1 MDNFTDDE
9 LLDALGIE
17 QETVKTSSYSLREQR
32 IINGFKE
39 IQQFFEQ
46 HGKVPSRDPEN
57 DIFEKMYAVRLN
69 RLRMQEESRLL
80 LTSIDY
86 QGLLNMTEVLSVS
99 KVEEIDDDDLLAELN
114 EGNDQEDISELRHVR
129 SQVEIRAAEEIA
141 KREKCE
147 DFDRFKP
154 LFEQAEREL
163 KSGFRETR
171 PFGKDASIELGNFFV
186 LGGQFAYVA
195 EKGNEFKTP
204 SGDYDAR
211 LRVIYSNGT
220 ESNLLLRSLQRALYK
235 DSAGRRL
242 TEADAG
248 PLFSQEWDNEDI
260 ESGTIYVLRSLSEH
274 PFVQENQKLVH
285 KIGVTGGKV
294 ETRIANAAHDATYL
308 LADVELVASYKLV
321 GINRIKLEKVLHRI
335 FAPAQLDLT
344 IADRFG
350 RPVRPREW
358 FLVPLHV
365 IDAAVQHIQD
375 GTITDMAYDVETA
388 SLIKSH

>member
-1 MDNFTDDE
+1 MGNLSDDE
-9 LLDALGIE
+9 LLDALGID
-17 QETVKTSSYSLREQR
+17 QETIKTSSYSPREQR
-32 IINGFKE
+32 IITGFKE
-39 IQQFFEQ
+39 IQQFFKQ
-46 HGKVPSRDPEN
+46 HGKVPSHDQEN
-57 DIFEKMYAVRLN
+57 DIFERMYAVRLN

-80 LTSIDY
+80 LKSIDY
-86 QGLLNMTEVLSVS
+86 QGILDLTEILPVN
-99 KVEEIDDDDLLAELN
+99 KVKEIDDDDLLAELD
-114 EGNDQEDISELRHVR
+114 EGINQEDILELRHVR

-154 LFEQAEREL
+154 LFEQTEREL
-163 KSGFRETR
+163 KSGVRESR
-171 PFGKDASIELGNFFV
+171 PFGKDASIELGNFFI

-195 EKGNEFKTP
+195 EKGEEFKTP

-235 DSAGRRL
+235 DNAGRRL

-248 PLFSQEWDNEDI
+248 PLFSQEWDEEDI
-260 ESGTIYVLRSLSEH
+260 ESGTIYVLRSLSDH

-294 ETRIANAAHDATYL
+294 ESRIANAAYDSTYL
-308 LADVELVASYKLV
+308 LADVELVASYKLS
-321 GINRIKLEKVLHRI
+321 GINRTKLEKILHRI
-335 FAPAQLDLT
+335 FATAQLDLT
-344 IADRFG
+344 ITDRFG
-350 RPVRPREW
+350 RLVRPREW
-358 FLVPLHV
+358 FLVPLHI

-375 GTITDMAYDVETA
+375 GTITDMTYDLETA
-388 SLIKSH
+388 SLIKSL